1 MDKKE
6 YYGGTE
12 AALSL
17 QEIEAW
23 VEKVNDGRPAKERSV
38 LAANDSQQ
46 RDHHPSEMLFS
57 RKRILRLAWASQE
70 LTASRCLLS

>member
-1 MDKKE
+1 MDKNE

-23 VEKVNDGRPAKERSV
+23 VEKVNDGRPAKERSLSAV
-38 LAANDSQQ
+38 NLMT
-46 RDHHPSEMLFS
+46 PSNETITLQKCYSPESGARFES
-57 RKRILRLAWASQE
+57 
-70 LTASRCLLS
+70 CV